1 MTSPD
6 DCPSGAGAAPAPAEF
21 RPNSL
26 ALLNEAL
33 HALRH
38 GDSAHLQALCST
50 HPDSADLRHLAALS
64 AAGLP
69 ASAPAHQA
77 LERAWE
83 HHAADRLCLA
93 RFAYQ
98 TALAIDPADREALS
112 GFGILRMRLDDIP
125 GSLTALTRAA
135 TLLDP
140 TLLAADLHRAD
151 RELAIRFGILATRV
165 LSMLAGSIT
174 TAADVATVLS
184 RLARP
189 FRHAAGLYRELG
201 MLAARRAVDRMKDG
215 DPVQA
220 ITLGRLAVILD
231 PGLPEAYS
239 NLGYSSEMA
248 GRYAQA
254 YRPYLCGALANT
266 DPSRRAYAYLML
278 KHLCFRLGLWEQFAE
293 LLPHKRNYGPLTW
306 WNTLHPAPLWD
317 GTLKPGTSILIYAE
331 SGFGDVIQCIRYA
344 DYFHAHGM
352 EVHVACD
359 RRLVSLCRLVPGA
372 TTVQAPPCRIGRVDW
387 RVWSFD
393 LFYMI
398 ERDPARTFKA
408 DGYLDLTRG
417 PEVGPVLERRPGDLL
432 VGIKWTTTDPAKD
445 LPPDAFA
452 RLRLHPGIRFISLQ
466 PEPPPAGSALAVERP
481 LDGFFDDAE
490 ESFLVTARV
499 VGQLDLVIT
508 ADSVIAH
515 LAGALGIE
523 TWVALKGVPDWR
535 WMVER
540 DDSPLY
546 DSLTLFR
553 QPLGESSWDSVFEA
567 LEAAMRRR
575 IAAGV

>member
-1 MTSPD
+1 MISPD
-6 DCPSGAGAAPAPAEF
+6 ARPSGTGPTPAPAE
-21 RPNSL
+21 RRAIAP
-26 ALLNEAL
+26 ALLDAAL
-33 HALRH
+33 HAVRH
-38 GDSAHLQALCST
+38 GDAARLQALCRA

-64 AAGLP
+64 AAGTP
-69 ASAPAHQA
+69 AGIPLRQA

-83 HHAADRLCLA
+83 HHAGDRLLLA
-93 RFAYQ
+93 RMAYR
-98 TALAIDPADREALS
+98 TALAVDPANREALS
-112 GFGILRMRLDDIP
+112 GLGILRMRLDDIP
-125 GSLTALTRAA
+125 GGLTTLTRAA
-135 TLLDP
+135 NLLGP
-140 TLLAADLHRAD
+140 TLVAADLHQAD
-151 RELAIRFGILATRV
+151 HELAIRFGILAGRA
-165 LSMLAGSIT
+165 LSMLAESIG
-174 TAADVATVLS
+174 TAADVAMVLA
-184 RLARP
+184 RLAHP
-189 FRHAAGLYRELG
+189 FRHAAGFYRELG
-201 MLAARRAVDRMKDG
+201 MLAARRAVSRMKDG
-215 DPVQA
+215 DPIQA
-220 ITLGRLAVILD
+220 IALGRLAVILD

-239 NLGYSSEMA
+239 NLGYASELA
-248 GRYAQA
+248 GRYAEA

-278 KHLCFRLGLWEQFAE
+278 KHLCFRLGLWDQFAA

-317 GTLKPGTSILIYAE
+317 GTLTPGTSILIYAE

-352 EVHVACD
+352 EVHVVCD

-372 TTVQAPPCRIGRVDW
+372 TTVQALPCRIGRVDW
-387 RVWSFD
+387 RAWSFD

-408 DGYLDLTRG
+408 DGYLDLVRG
-417 PEVGPVLERRPGDLL
+417 PEVGPVLERRPGELL

-452 RLRLHPGIRFISLQ
+452 RLRLHPAIRFVSLQ
-466 PEPPPAGSALAVERP
+466 PEPPPADSALAVERP
-481 LDGFFDDAE
+481 LEGFFGDAE

-499 VGQLDLVIT
+499 IGQLDLVIT

-515 LAGALGIE
+515 LAGALGVE
-523 TWVALKGVPDWR
+523 TWVALKAVPDWR

-553 QPLGESSWDSVFEA
+553 QPLGDTGWDSVFDA
-567 LEAAMRRR
+567 LETAMRRR
-575 IAAGV
+575 LAAGA

>member
-1 MTSPD
+1 MP
-6 DCPSGAGAAPAPAEF
+6 PAPAEF
-21 RPNSL
+21 RPMSP
-26 ALLNEAL
+26 ALLHEAL
-33 HALRH
+33 HAVRH
-38 GDSAHLQALCST
+38 GDAARLQALCSA
-50 HPDSADLRHLAALS
+50 HPDSADLRHLAALG

-69 ASAPAHQA
+69 VRVPPQQA

-83 HHAADRLCLA
+83 HHAGNRLLLA
-93 RFAYQ
+93 RMAYRA
-98 TALAIDPADREALS
+98 ALAVDPADREALS
-112 GFGILRMRLDDIP
+112 GLGVLRMHLDDIP

-135 TLLDP
+135 TLLGP
-140 TLLAADLHRAD
+140 TLLAADLHQAD
-151 RELAIRFGILATRV
+151 RELGIRFGILATRT
-165 LSMLAGSIT
+165 LTMLAEAIG

-184 RLARP
+184 RLAPP
-189 FRHAAGLYRELG
+189 FRHAAGFYRELG
-201 MLAARRAVDRMKDG
+201 MLAARRAVGRMKEG

-220 ITLGRLAVILD
+220 VALGRLAVILD
-231 PGLPEAYS
+231 PGLSEAYS
-239 NLGYSSEMA
+239 NLGYASEMA
-248 GRYAQA
+248 GRYAEA
-254 YRPYLCGALANT
+254 YRPYLRGALTNT
-266 DPSRRAYAYLML
+266 DASRRAYAYLML
-278 KHLCFRLGLWEQFAE
+278 KHLCFRLGLWDQFAA

-372 TTVQAPPCRIGRVDW
+372 TTVQALPCRIGRVDW
-387 RVWSFD
+387 RAWSFD

-398 ERDPARTFKA
+398 ERDPARSFKA
-408 DGYLDLTRG
+408 EGYLDLARG
-417 PEVGPVLERRPGDLL
+417 AEVGPVLERRPGELL
-432 VGIKWTTTDPAKD
+432 VGVKWTTTDPAKD
-445 LPPDAFA
+445 LPPDAFT
-452 RLRLHPGIRFISLQ
+452 RLRLHPGIRFVSLQ
-466 PEPPPAGSALAVERP
+466 PEPPPAGSTLAVERP
-481 LDGFFDDAE
+481 LDGFFGDAE
-490 ESFLVTARV
+490 ESFLITARV
-499 VGQLDLVIT
+499 IGQLDLVIT

-515 LAGALGIE
+515 LAGALGVE
-523 TWVALKGVPDWR
+523 TWVGLKAVSDWR

-553 QPLGESSWDSVFEA
+553 QPLGDTGWDRVFDA

-575 IAAGV
+575 VAAGA